1 MTWQPILKKTISQL
15 TSQDLFLP
23 ENLNIDRAG
32 RCCRESKKIF
42 GEEWKRIMELSFPDS
57 TKNYRRDS
65 WSDMECKDFLINIKS
80 VVKSMGEMYAEK
92 PISPIMKYGD
102 PLLEAAKKA
111 LEFWEKC
118 VGEQA

>member
-1 MTWQPILKKTISQL
+1 MTWQPILKKNISQL

-42 GEEWKRIMELSFPDS
+42 GEEWKRIMELSFPGI
-57 TKNYRRDS
+57 KNHRRDS